1 MDHPPAA
8 ALNTPIPGPRRLAD
22 AWHRIVARLSTGCP
36 LCGGAARGARLCRGC
51 ADDLRLAWQAATP
64 RRCLR
69 CAMPAMD
76 TAERACGCPLHHAAF
91 VRTVAAFDYRP
102 PADLLILDLKNRL
115 RLSRVRALAA
125 LMSQAACEA
134 GLCQDASR
142 VLVPVPASRAS
153 LRRRGFNPAAEL
165 ARAVSAELGWSCR
178 GEWLAR
184 VRDGRKQSRLGRE
197 ARRLAV
203 LGAYACP
210 VRIDGARVVLVDD
223 VMTTGSTA
231 DSAARALARA
241 GAAEVVVLVAARAW
255 SEMPVDGADAAA
267 SVIPPAGAPAHRT
280 PARRPTPD
288 DR

>member
-1 MDHPPAA
+1 MDHPPAVPV
-8 ALNTPIPGPRRLAD
+8 NTPGPHRLATL
-22 AWHRIVARLSTGCP
+22 WQRVVARLSTDCP
-36 LCGGAARGARLCRGC
+36 LCGGAARGACLCRGC
-51 ADDLRLAWQAATP
+51 ADDLRLAWQTATP

-76 TAERACGCPLHHAAF
+76 MAERACGCPLHHAAF

-115 RLSRVRALAA
+115 RLSRVRAVAA
-125 LMSQAACEA
+125 LMSQAAREA
-134 GLCQDASR
+134 GLCQDAAR

-165 ARAVSAELGWSCR
+165 ARAVSADLGWPCR

-184 VRDGRKQSRLGRE
+184 IRDGRKQSRLGRD
-197 ARRLAV
+197 ARRRAV

-210 VRIDGARVVLVDD
+210 VRIEGARVVLLDD

-231 DSAARALARA
+231 DSAARALMRA

-255 SEMPVDGADAAA
+255 ADMPGVT
-267 SVIPPAGAPAHRT
+267 SPAGAPVHRT
-280 PARRPTPD
+280 PAFQPMPD
-288 DR
+288 GR